1 MLPLQKHC
9 MRQDNAILAEIEP
22 GKKGWTSVAL
32 SADLPKGGVLRTV
45 VEARDLAIWRSRSGE
60 VRAWDNRCPHR
71 GMRLSYGFVRG
82 ESLTCIYHG
91 WQYGTD
97 GVCRYIPAHPDLK
110 PPSTLCVTAF
120 ACVEKGGLIWASLA
134 DDDEPSID
142 LGDAEPVRSLTFDQ
156 NMNTVEAMLGTAQ
169 FPITETWRPA
179 EGHFISISNGHGLI
193 IREGDMENGSRRMI
207 AALQPLPGNRTT
219 AHMLTSPMASST
231 LKTALSRWLERF
243 RWFAENPDAETPSW
257 RPLDAASEV

>member
-1 MLPLQKHC
+1 MTEL
-9 MRQDNAILAEIEP
+9 EP
-22 GKKGWTSVAL
+22 DKKGWTSVAL
-32 SADLPKGGVLRTV
+32 SADFPKGGVLRTV
-45 VEARDLAIWRSRSGE
+45 VEERDLAIWRSRSGE

-110 PPSTLCVTAF
+110 PPSTLSVTAF
-120 ACVEKGGLIWASLA
+120 ACVEKGGLIWASLT
-134 DDDEPSID
+134 DDEEPSID
-142 LGDAEPVRSLTFDQ
+142 LGDAAPVRSLTFDQ
-156 NMNTVEAMLGTAQ
+156 DIHTVGVMLGAAC
-169 FPITETWRPA
+169 FPITESWQPA
-179 EGHFISISNGHGLI
+179 EGIFTSIGSGDGLV
-193 IREGDMENGSRRMI
+193 IREGAVESENRRLI

-219 AHMLTSPMASST
+219 AHVLTSPMASST

-257 RPLDAASEV
+257 RPLEAASEV